1 MKQRRVGST
10 DLSISEFG
18 FGCGGNAGL
27 MVSGEYAEQSR
38 VVARALECGITYF
51 DNAPDYGTGVAE
63 VNLGRVLKELGVDP
77 IVITTKVEI
86 RAENLD
92 DIAGHIERSVEES
105 LRRLKR
111 DTIDIVQIH
120 NGPVAARPNME
131 GQYYATLWAEDY
143 HRQGGVLE
151 GVNSL
156 LRKGKARH
164 AGFVCRGNDID
175 EVRQL
180 LDTGLFHMI
189 NVPYTLLNPSAGYPP
204 SSGIAVKPDYGNVI
218 SVAEAAGCGV
228 AVFSPLAGGVLTGA
242 ILRGQ
247 QTHPLARMKNIEA
260 LEAKGV
266 LHKAREFQALAAREN
281 IDLVELAYRF
291 ILSNTAVTTLLGG
304 FTAAEQLEAAAAA
317 STAGPLPQNFLTDLE
332 TIWYR

>member
-1 MKQRRVGST
+1 MKQRRLGST
-10 DLSISEFG
+10 DLSISEIG

-27 MVSGEYAEQSR
+27 MVSGEYAEQLR
-38 VVARALECGITYF
+38 VIARALECGITYF
-51 DNAPDYGTGVAE
+51 DSAPDYGAGAAE
-63 VNLGRVLKELGVDP
+63 VNLGRVLKELDGDP
-77 IVITTKVEI
+77 VINTKVEI

-92 DIAGHIERSVEES
+92 DIAGHIERSVEDS

-120 NGPVAARPNME
+120 NGPVAAKPVME
-131 GQYYATLWAEDY
+131 GKYYTTLWAEDY
-143 HRQGGVLE
+143 HRPGGVLE
-151 GVNSL
+151 GVDAI
-156 LRKGKARH
+156 LRRGKARH

-189 NVPYTLLNPSAGYPP
+189 NVPYTLLNPSAGYPN
-204 SSGIAVKPDYGNVI
+204 SSGIDVRPDYGNVI
-218 SVAEAAGCGV
+218 NVAQAAGCGV
-228 AVFSPLAGGVLTGA
+228 AVFSPLAGGVLTDA

-247 QTHPLARMKNIEA
+247 QTHPLARVKNIEA

-281 IDLVELAYRF
+281 IELVELAYRF

-304 FTAAEQLEAAAAA
+304 ITAAEQLAAAAAA
-317 STAGPLPQNFLTDLE
+317 SDAGPFPQNLLTDIE
-332 TIWYR
+332 TIWHH

>member
-10 DLSISEFG
+10 DLSISEIG

-27 MVSGEYAEQSR
+27 MVSGEYAEQLR
-38 VVARALECGITYF
+38 VVERGLECGISYF
-51 DNAPDYGTGVAE
+51 DNAPDYGAGAAE
-63 VNLGRVLKELGVDP
+63 VNLGRVLKELNADP
-77 IVITTKVEI
+77 VINTKVEI

-92 DIAGHIERSVEES
+92 DIAGHIVRSVEES

-120 NGPVAARPNME
+120 NGPVAAKPVME
-131 GQYYATLWAEDY
+131 GKYYATLYAEDY

-151 GVNSL
+151 GFDAI
-156 LRKGKARH
+156 LRRGKARH

-189 NVPYTLLNPSAGYPP
+189 NVPYTLLNPSAGYPH
-204 SSGIAVKPDYGNVI
+204 SSGIGVKPDYGNVI
-218 SVAEAAGCGV
+218 NVAKAAGCAV
-228 AVFSPLAGGVLTGA
+228 AVFSPLAGGVLTDA

-247 QTHPLARMKNIEA
+247 QTHPLARTKNIEA

-281 IDLVELAYRF
+281 IELVELAYRF

-304 FTAAEQLEAAAAA
+304 ITSAEQLAAAAAA
-317 STAGPLPQNFLTDLE
+317 STAGPLPHNLLTDIE
-332 TIWYR
+332 TIWHH